1 MLALLAIY
9 QNRDWGMFDK
19 DDVKHD
25 DCMPLPDIDYEC
37 GTAVGRAEGYRK
49 LRCIIDYTVD
59 DLNGNLP
66 D

>member
-1 MLALLAIY
+1 
-9 QNRDWGMFDK
+9 MFDK